1 MSDEEFSQRITAMTQ
16 TLFRVCYAQLRQ
28 PCDREDA
35 VQETLRKCWQKRG
48 QLRDERYLQTW
59 VVRVLL
65 NECHGIQRRS
75 ARVQPAEQLPECAVS
90 PQPMGQGRLHDAL
103 LALPEKLRMPLVLYY
118 MEGYSVEET
127 ASMLRVPQGTV
138 KTRLR
143 KGRQELKKLLL
154 APENTIGG
162 LSHETYEG

>member
-16 TLFRVCYAQLRQ
+16 TFFRVCYAQLRQ

-75 ARVQPAEQLPECAVS
+75 ARVQPAEQLPERTVS

-103 LALPEKLRMPLVLYY
+103 LALSESCACRWCCITWRAIRWRKPPPCC
-118 MEGYSVEET
+118 
-127 ASMLRVPQGTV
+127 ASRRERSKPACA
-138 KTRLR
+138 
-143 KGRQELKKLLL
+143 KGGR
-154 APENTIGG
+154 
-162 LSHETYEG
+162 S

>member
-65 NECHGIQRRS
+65 NECHSIQRRS
-75 ARVQPAEQLPECAVS
+75 ARVQPAEQLPERAVS

-103 LALPEKLRMPLVLYY
+103 LALGKAAHAAGAVLH
-118 MEGYSVEET
+118 
-127 ASMLRVPQGTV
+127 
-138 KTRLR
+138 
-143 KGRQELKKLLL
+143 
-154 APENTIGG
+154 GG
-162 LSHETYEG
+162 LFGGGNRLHAARPAGNGQNPPAQRAAGAEKATARAREYDRRSVP

>member
-59 VVRVLL
+59 VVRVPQ
-65 NECHGIQRRS
+65 HSAAQRPCS
-75 ARVQPAEQLPECAVS
+75 
-90 PQPMGQGRLHDAL
+90 
-103 LALPEKLRMPLVLYY
+103 
-118 MEGYSVEET
+118 
-127 ASMLRVPQGTV
+127 
-138 KTRLR
+138 TR
-143 KGRQELKKLLL
+143 
-154 APENTIGG
+154 
-162 LSHETYEG
+162 